1 MSRCLRAFD
10 LWNIGWDGSV
20 VMYRRALLLLYAV
33 VVLAGCS
40 VTLQPGA
47 LPSPEEE
54 CANAGGTSS
63 HGLCR
68 YRGQ

>member
-1 MSRCLRAFD
+1 
-10 LWNIGWDGSV
+10 
-20 VMYRRALLLLYAV
+20 MYRSALILLYAV
-33 VVLAGCS
+33 SVLAGCAMS
-40 VTLQPGA
+40 LQPGA

-54 CANAGGTSS
+54 CANVGGTWS